1 VRTDNENVIA
11 DGRGMLADLEALLF
25 DDGYTAP
32 SA

>member
-1 VRTDNENVIA
+1 VIA